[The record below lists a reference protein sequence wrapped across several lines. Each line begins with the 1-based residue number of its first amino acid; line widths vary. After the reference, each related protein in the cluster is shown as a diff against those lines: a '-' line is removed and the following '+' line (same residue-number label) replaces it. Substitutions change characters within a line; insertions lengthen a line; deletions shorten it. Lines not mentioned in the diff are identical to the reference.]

1 MRLVLLTGW
10 FGFFIF
16 LCGLAFAQDTNKRS
30 ILIPLDQIWGYNLPG
45 TKDVAGIPFPDDDV
59 RVGQT
64 FAFRSREREFNIEQ
78 IRRALA
84 SKPPGEKALPGFVFP
99 RRSDSL
105 TLRGVQAPLLRKP
118 SPVQRSFPEGEFTLI
133 FFSHPLSYYARLRK
147 VERIDN
153 EITVAYQF
161 EPHTTPEATVHFAL
175 IPLGKLTAD
184 EYKVV
189 YKQIPIDDI
198 YREAGFEPV
207 HPDATEIVCRD
218 FNFTVD
224 AASKNE
230 TQSQGQ
236 TLIPLRD
243 VWGYDMPKT
252 RDASQLDSLKSNGG
266 TSHPIINSLTRIIS
280 ERFKRNDKAGPAF
293 VVQGTGKSALE
304 NMLTAFEDEPPRYV
318 PHRTDVSLIFYTRL
332 SGYFVHLES
341 IERVDN
347 RFIVTYRFVE
357 HPSRNLSFHFA
368 LIPLG
373 KMSAGTY
380 EIEMKQAA
388 PIDDAG
394 RRITLEQDLNWVVCQ
409 NATFYV
415 EGS

>member
-1 MRLVLLTGW
+1 
-10 FGFFIF
+10 
-16 LCGLAFAQDTNKRS
+16 
-30 ILIPLDQIWGYNLPG
+30 
-45 TKDVAGIPFPDDDV
+45 
-59 RVGQT
+59 
-64 FAFRSREREFNIEQ
+64 
-78 IRRALA
+78 
-84 SKPPGEKALPGFVFP
+84 
-99 RRSDSL
+99 
-105 TLRGVQAPLLRKP
+105 
-118 SPVQRSFPEGEFTLI
+118 
-133 FFSHPLSYYARLRK
+133 
-147 VERIDN
+147 
-153 EITVAYQF
+153 
-161 EPHTTPEATVHFAL
+161 
-175 IPLGKLTAD
+175 
-184 EYKVV
+184 
-189 YKQIPIDDI
+189 
-198 YREAGFEPV
+198 
-207 HPDATEIVCRD
+207 
-218 FNFTVD
+218 
-224 AASKNE
+224 
-230 TQSQGQ
+230 
-236 TLIPLRD
+236 
-243 VWGYDMPKT
+243 MPKT